1 MTSRCWKLGDNV
13 STDEIISTRCLT
25 LTDKDEL
32 KRHIFKNIRPEI
44 ADKVQPGDILIAGEN
59 MGYGSSREHAPL
71 ALLGAGI
78 KVIVA
83 CSFARLF
90 FRNCINL
97 GIAAVTAP
105 EAVRDIC
112 EGDALEVDLQR
123 GIIFN
128 GTQRK
133 QYRFNVFPDY
143 IQKYLLKGGL
153 INAINDERPE

>member
-1 MTSRCWKLGDNV
+1 
-13 STDEIISTRCLT
+13 
-25 LTDKDEL
+25 
-32 KRHIFKNIRPEI
+32 
-44 ADKVQPGDILIAGEN
+44 

-78 KVIVA
+78 TVIVA

-97 GIAAVTAP
+97 GIAAVAAP

-112 EGDALEVDLQR
+112 EGDMLDVDLQK
-123 GIIFN
+123 GIISN
-128 GTQRK
+128 VTQKK
-133 QYRFNVFPDY
+133 QYRFNAFPDY
-143 IQKYLLKGGL
+143 IQKYILKGGL